1 MKNISEY
8 IQHWADTY
16 KNDMQNNIMPFW
28 MEHGLDTVNGGLYTC
43 VDREGTLMF
52 GFRDV
57 LLLLVLMPIIISKR
71 TRHGCMQPKA
81 RLTL

>member
-28 MEHGLDTVNGGLYTC
+28 MEHGLDAVNGGLYTC
-43 VDREGTLMF
+43 LLYTSPSP
-52 GFRDV
+52 RD
-57 LLLLVLMPIIISKR
+57 
-71 TRHGCMQPKA
+71 
-81 RLTL
+81 